1 MNKVSLIGRLT
12 KDVEIRQNGEHLLA
26 MFTIAVTRN
35 YKNKETGA
43 YEADFISCRAFGGTA
58 DLIAK
63 YCGTKGR
70 RIGVTGCIQ
79 TGSYVNK
86 KGETIYTTDVIVDG
100 FDFCDDVRSNNGSN
114 NSNSY
119 GNASSYGTNAPPAP
133 PPTNYVQ
140 GVTQRGNPQA
150 NMALRQP
157 VPPAQVQQFD
167 DDYPF

>member
-70 RIGVTGCIQ
+70 RIGVTGSIQ

-86 KGETIYTTDVIVDG
+86 EGRTIYTTDVIVDG
-100 FDFCDDVRSNNGSN
+100 FDFCDDVRNNSGSN
-114 NSNSY
+114 NANDY
-119 GNASSYGTNAPPAP
+119 GMNAAAAP

-150 NMALRQP
+150 NMALRQL
-157 VPPAQVQQFD
+157 VPPAQAQAQQFD